1 MHEQEVSNRRQLK
14 LQKYLNWQKII
25 NPRVTWIGS
34 RISFLCQC
42 WLVSHITFLH
52 QFVKPTFKSPKLSEI
67 LALFRHPIIISRLP
81 GISELHFTSLSN
93 VYLNPKNYFPL
104 LEKYLLDLSPPAQES
119 SLISFPQRVSDEV
132 GTRWHRVRQSG
143 AVSHNHLGSFHG
155 RGRMGLLDSSQSRT
169 IHSSSRSCGSTHFPG
184 R

>member
-104 LEKYLLDLSPPAQES
+104 LEKYLLDLSLPAQES
-119 SLISFPQRVSDEV
+119 SLISFRQRVSDEV

-155 RGRMGLLDSSQSRT
+155 
-169 IHSSSRSCGSTHFPG
+169 
-184 R
+184 